1 MISRFTI
8 GLAIA
13 VLGMAFLAPSAPAQR
28 RAMSASPAGHQ
39 VRSSS
44 RLGERG
50 EFGHRSQ
57 RGSSNTY
64 GYLYSPYFFPDEDYL
79 DYGPDTPEAYPVQQ
93 EYPVHTAIAETA
105 PPAPAAMPA
114 ESLLLEYRD
123 GQWVRIP
130 TGNQMAILQSGKPDV
145 AQASGPQ
152 RAGSSPTA
160 AAPTQ
165 PELPHA
171 IVVFLDGH
179 MEDVG
184 KYMIQGDTLFTNTD
198 YWSTGSWTRKIP
210 LSELDLPASLKLNK
224 ERGSK
229 FNLPSGPNEVVV
241 RF

>member
-1 MISRFTI
+1 
-8 GLAIA
+8 
-13 VLGMAFLAPSAPAQR
+13 
-28 RAMSASPAGHQ
+28 
-39 VRSSS
+39 
-44 RLGERG
+44 
-50 EFGHRSQ
+50 
-57 RGSSNTY
+57 
-64 GYLYSPYFFPDEDYL
+64 
-79 DYGPDTPEAYPVQQ
+79 VQQ

-123 GQWVRIP
+123 GQWVRIA

-145 AQASGPQ
+145 AQASSPQ
-152 RAGSSPTA
+152 PVRSSPTA
-160 AAPTQ
+160 AVAPQ

-171 IVVFLDGH
+171 IVVFRDGH
-179 MEDVG
+179 MEEVG